1 VEQRQVRTGLSDRLR
16 VQVLD
21 GLNEG
26 ERLVI
31 GAPGVS
37 GG

>member
-1 VEQRQVRTGLSDRLR
+1 LSDRLR
-16 VQVLD
+16 VQILE

-31 GAPGVS
+31 GLPAAS